1 MIQKV
6 EHPSK
11 RLLFSPFSR
20 SQLMA
25 IANYWN
31 AHWNFDHL

>member
-1 MIQKV
+1 MDEMKAEKDMIQKV

-25 IANYWN
+25 IANY
-31 AHWNFDHL
+31 